1 MSIRKTVT
9 VMIAFLGAI
18 LLVLSIMTGS
28 IWGLLF
34 AGGGLGL
41 LFIILGIT
49 EVVKAKNPPAPAI
62 LKK

>member
-28 IWGLLF
+28 IWGLLVWMGP
-34 AGGGLGL
+34 AGTELSIGLIL
-41 LFIILGIT
+41 AALIIWAAG
-49 EVVKAKNPPAPAI
+49 
-62 LKK
+62 KKKK